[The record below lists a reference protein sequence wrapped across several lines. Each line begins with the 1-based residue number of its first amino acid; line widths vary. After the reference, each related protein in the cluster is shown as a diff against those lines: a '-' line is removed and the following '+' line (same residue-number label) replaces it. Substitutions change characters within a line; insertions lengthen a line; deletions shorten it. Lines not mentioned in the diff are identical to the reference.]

1 MENNTTEYAM
11 WNRRERAELLMATA
25 EEKNVVQW

>member
-1 MENNTTEYAM
+1 MEKNLTKHTM

-25 EEKNVVQW
+25 EEKNVVQ